1 MTQNKKKAWGGRFTQ
16 DTDPLVESFNAS
28 LGYDRRL
35 YRQDIQGSI
44 AHALMLGRQG
54 IIPKKEAQAIAAALE
69 RIMREIEEDKFVFD
83 PADEDIH
90 MAVESR
96 LSKMT
101 GKAVGGKLHTAR
113 SRNDQV
119 ATSFRL
125 YTRDRIDDVARLL
138 RGLMRA
144 LAARAKEHL
153 DTAAPGYT
161 HLQPAQPIRLA
172 HWFLAYYEMFAR
184 DVERFAQA
192 RRRVNVMPLGSA
204 ALAGTNFPIDREWVA
219 RQLGFEAISENSMD
233 AVADRDFALDF
244 LYAASVT
251 ATHLSR
257 LAEELVVF
265 TSFEFGVME
274 LPDAYCTGSS
284 IMPQKKNPDVP
295 ELIRGKAGRLYGH
308 LMAMLTMLKGLPLAY
323 NKDMQEDK
331 EPVLDAADQLIPML
345 TLAARIIE
353 RLKVNTAPLAKRAG
367 QGYMTA
373 VDIADRLVMAG
384 VPFREAHEIVGRL
397 TRYCLDRGMAY
408 TSLAPSDLKELDP
421 RLAPIFRQPVT
432 PLASADGKDVP
443 GGTARRRILARL
455 KAIDKEMSKWP
466 A

>member
-1 MTQNKKKAWGGRFTQ
+1 MTQKKNKAWGGRFTQ

-28 LGYDRRL
+28 LGFDRRL
-35 YRQDIQGSI
+35 FRQDIQGSI
-44 AHALMLGRQG
+44 AHARMLGRQG
-54 IIPKKEAQAIAAALE
+54 IITKKEAQAIAAALE
-69 RIMREIEEDKFVFD
+69 KIMREIEDDKFVFD

-96 LSKMT
+96 LSKIT
-101 GKAVGGKLHTAR
+101 GRATGGKLHTGR

-125 YTRDRIDDVARLL
+125 YTRGQIDEALRRL
-138 RGLMRA
+138 RELMRA

-172 HWFLAYYEMFAR
+172 HWFLAYYEMFSR
-184 DVERFAQA
+184 DVERFIQA

-219 RQLGFEAISENSMD
+219 RQLGFEAVSENSMD
-233 AVADRDFALDF
+233 AVADRDFVLDF
-244 LYAASVT
+244 LYAASV
-251 ATHLSR
+251 AAMHLSR

-284 IMPQKKNPDVP
+284 IMPQKKNPDMP

-308 LMAMLTMLKGLPLAY
+308 LMAMLTTLKGLPLAY

-331 EPVLDAADQLIPML
+331 EPLLDAADQLIPML
-345 TLAARIIE
+345 TLTARMIE
-353 RLKVNTAPLAKRAG
+353 RLKVNASLLAKRAG

-397 TRYCLDRGMAY
+397 TRYCLDCGMAY

-421 RLAPIFRQPVT
+421 RLAPIFRQPIT

-455 KAIDKEMSKWP
+455 KAIEKEMNKWP
-466 A
+466 S